1 MPSAEMD
8 KPSEK
13 RNKVLQ
19 PGPLQQSTK
28 HPGYVNI
35 LMKDLREPFIAH
47 MGAFDE
53 TELGLWIL
61 NDVQFHSQHLANGS
75 VEVRWEGIHEAEDA
89 EIAQTLLSSH
99 RRAISVRTTTSSLL
113 HSLSGSR
120 KCGWTCAVEA
130 RLITLLLCQLHR
142 HQGDD

>member
-1 MPSAEMD
+1 MH
-8 KPSEK
+8 KPSER
-13 RNKVLQ
+13 RNKVLE
-19 PGPLQQSTK
+19 PGPLQLSTK

-61 NDVQFHSQHLANGS
+61 NDVHFHSQPLANGS
-75 VEVRWEGIHEAEDA
+75 VEVRWEDIHEAEDA
-89 EIAQTLLSSH
+89 EIALTPLSSL
-99 RRAISVRTTTSSLL
+99 RRAIWVRTIMSSLL

-120 KCGWTCAVEA
+120 TCGWTCAVEA
-130 RLITLLLCQLHR
+130 RLTTLFLCQLHR